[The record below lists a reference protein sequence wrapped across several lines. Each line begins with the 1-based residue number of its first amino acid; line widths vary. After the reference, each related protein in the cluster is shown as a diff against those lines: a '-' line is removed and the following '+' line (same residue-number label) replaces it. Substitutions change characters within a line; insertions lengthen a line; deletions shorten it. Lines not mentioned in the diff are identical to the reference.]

1 MTESELS
8 SDPAGSELQ
17 NRTADEKPR
26 PSKFELMLDLVGDRF
41 WSIVAVGVGVIGVG
55 LIIGVEF
62 EIPRFWKI
70 AGAAAIAMTP
80 VGYLTGN
87 KVVEWLYNP
96 SWIWLLDLSAAEETG
111 GLYRFTESDFRDLD
125 VLDGQLD
132 RLAPGLFV
140 GKRVDPEN
148 MKVAGTWRGTLTD
161 RELLLSLRKVRECR
175 GQLED
180 DARKGFVLRSSAFT
194 IVRRAVRQTTKS
206 VVETFERGTLPDDG
220 AAMTDAIDSELEQ
233 FGVSD
238 DLDETIEELAKERM
252 EQQNGSDD
260 GGKSFVFDAEPEP
273 AQNGSE
279 PMTQNNE

>member
-1 MTESELS
+1 MTES
-8 SDPAGSELQ
+8 DPERNDPRPESGNLTVE
-17 NRTADEKPR
+17 RR
-26 PSKFELMLDLVGDRF
+26 PSKTELIVGLVRDRF
-41 WSIVAVGVGVIGVG
+41 WSIVAVGFVLMAVGMYIGVDP
-55 LIIGVEF
+55 

-70 AGAAAIAMTP
+70 AGAAGIAMTP

-96 SWIWLLDLSAAEETG
+96 SWIWLLDLSAAEEKG
-111 GLYRFTESDFRDLD
+111 GLYRFTESDFRDLE

-148 MKVAGTWRGTLTD
+148 MKVAGTWRGTLSD
-161 RELLLSLRKVRECR
+161 RDLLLSLRKVRECR

-194 IVRRAVRQTTKS
+194 IVRRAVRETTKS

-220 AAMTDAIDSELEQ
+220 DAMTDAIDSELED

-260 GGKSFVFDAEPEP
+260 EGKSFVFDAEPEP
-273 AQNGSE
+273 SKNGSE
-279 PMTQNNE
+279 PLETEQ

>member
-1 MTESELS
+1 MTESEPETTDTRPES
-8 SDPAGSELQ
+8 GTVTVD
-17 NRTADEKPR
+17 RR
-26 PSKFELMLDLVGDRF
+26 PSKTELIVGLVRDRF
-41 WSIVAVGVGVIGVG
+41 WSIVAVGFVLVAVGMF
-55 LIIGVEF
+55 LEVEPA
-62 EIPRFWKI
+62 IPRFWKI
-70 AGAAAIAMTP
+70 AGAAGIAMAP

-96 SWIWLLDLSAAEETG
+96 SWIWLIDLSAAEERG

-148 MKVAGTWRGTLTD
+148 LKVAGTWRGTLTD
-161 RELLLSLRKVRECR
+161 RDLLLSLRKVRECR

-194 IVRRAVRQTTKS
+194 IVRRAVRETTKS

-220 AAMTDAIDSELEQ
+220 AAMTDAIDAELEE
-233 FGVSD
+233 FGVSN

-252 EQQNGSDD
+252 EKQNGADD
-260 GGKSFVFDAEPEP
+260 DRAESFVFDAAPED
-273 AQNGSE
+273 ANGSE
-279 PMTQNNE
+279 PLTQNNE